1 MRIEL
6 NSSLVSRC
14 RLLINKVERKWEKN
28 TIDLLLSF
36 ASVRNVSDR
45 IAILAILKIDRTRE
59 ENEEIN
65 NRKQILWLSNKHHT
79 ERSNNRSF
87 ALVRSDDYLIGNRA
101 FLPSEHVFPR
111 RKYAFFFFNETI
123 ESIETGRKFCKKPPF
138 FCRWISQMN
147 WEEK

>member
-65 NRKQILWLSNKHHT
+65 NRKQIL
-79 ERSNNRSF
+79 
-87 ALVRSDDYLIGNRA
+87 
-101 FLPSEHVFPR
+101 
-111 RKYAFFFFNETI
+111 
-123 ESIETGRKFCKKPPF
+123 
-138 FCRWISQMN
+138 
-147 WEEK
+147 